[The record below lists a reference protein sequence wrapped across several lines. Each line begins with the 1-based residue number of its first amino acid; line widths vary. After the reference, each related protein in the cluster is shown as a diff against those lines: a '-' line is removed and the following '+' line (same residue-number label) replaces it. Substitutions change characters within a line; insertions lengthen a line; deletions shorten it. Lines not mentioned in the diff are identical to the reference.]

1 MKLTILILAT
11 IFPILP
17 ALASEKPGRP
27 VLEKGRRN
35 SRLGIGQIL
44 QKLPASWI
52 GRMELVR
59 NSGNK
64 VNALIHSAK
73 IKRFINLGEIMAR
86 VMGFI
91 ILAALALQVNS
102 IGKPTEDQ
110 GSLIPLS
117 FTNEYMPKH
126 FKTIIS
132 STALKDS
139 LKSINPSI
147 RMAAAYRLGLLKDST
162 AVSFLKEAYE
172 TEPQRIVSVGEPYG
186 FKYYALVAMGIIGGS
201 EAEAYLCNL
210 AHEGFFPPRK
220 LSAAGDDR
228 FDIST
233 GIIDGISMLK
243 SECAKDFLDKLIDGY
258 EKGRLPNATLEI
270 AYTARNRMDL
280 LLTDSLKVITDV
292 FNQYRD
298 AIDSVENIKAR
309 ADNKENHN
317 KMDYRLW
324 RTKQGALAI
333 NVVEIGIYR
342 PDLLREYRLSLSPE
356 NGFAEKLDG
365 LIRVANGWRSR
376 LGK

>member
-1 MKLTILILAT
+1 
-11 IFPILP
+11 
-17 ALASEKPGRP
+17 
-27 VLEKGRRN
+27 
-35 SRLGIGQIL
+35 
-44 QKLPASWI
+44 
-52 GRMELVR
+52 MELAQD
-59 NSGNK
+59 NGNK

-270 AYTARNRMDL
+270 AYTARNRMGL
-280 LLTDSLKVITDV
+280 IMADSHEEMIALINQLKSAT
-292 FNQYRD
+292 
-298 AIDSVENIKAR
+298 DSVENIRAR
-309 ADNKENHN
+309 ASNREYYKERN
-317 KMDYRLW
+317 YGLW
-324 RTKQGALAI
+324 ITRGNAFEM
-333 NVVEIGIYR
+333 NVVEIGIYK
-342 PDLLREYRLSLSPE
+342 PSILREYRISLAQE
-356 NGFAEKLDG
+356 NNFAKKLDG
-365 LIRVANGWRSR
+365 LIRVANDWRSR